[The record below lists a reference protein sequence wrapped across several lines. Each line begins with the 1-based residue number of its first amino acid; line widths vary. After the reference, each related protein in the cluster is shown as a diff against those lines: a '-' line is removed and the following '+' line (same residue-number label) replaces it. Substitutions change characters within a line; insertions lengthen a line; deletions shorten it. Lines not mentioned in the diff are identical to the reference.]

1 MIATHNIKVND
12 MWYKAGEEI
21 PEPKAVEQEPVPEA
35 NEEPVPA
42 EEPKAEEKPKTTA
55 TRRKKISE

>member
-12 MWYKAGEEI
+12 RWYKAGDEI
-21 PEPKAVEQEPVPEA
+21 PEPKAAEQETVPEA
-35 NEEPVPA
+35 KEEPVPA
-42 EEPKAEEKPKTTA
+42 EEPKTEEKPKTTA